1 VTSRQAVAGG
11 EQGGRATGLISKFKS
26 EACFLGSC
34 LGEIRA
40 SEEKNTHVFTSF
52 LSQVALSFLPPV
64 CLLFHGIFS
73 VAWEMP
79 CLTDEEEEEGEQAR
93 LAHS

>member
-1 VTSRQAVAGG
+1 M
-11 EQGGRATGLISKFKS
+11 ISKFKS

>member
-1 VTSRQAVAGG
+1 
-11 EQGGRATGLISKFKS
+11 
-26 EACFLGSC
+26 
-34 LGEIRA
+34 
-40 SEEKNTHVFTSF
+40 VFTSF